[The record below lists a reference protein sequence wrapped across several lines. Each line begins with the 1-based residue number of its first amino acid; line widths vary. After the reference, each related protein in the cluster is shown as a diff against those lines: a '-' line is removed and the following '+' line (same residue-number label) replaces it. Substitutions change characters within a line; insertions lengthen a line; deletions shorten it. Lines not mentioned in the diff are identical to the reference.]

1 MTSALYLLA
10 FLVVALLYAMV
21 GHGGASG
28 YLALGAMMGLPQ
40 QEMRVPALLMN
51 LVVSGIAFMQY
62 RRAGHFRWEL
72 LWPFALT
79 SIPLAWLGS
88 QVVLDPLI
96 YKRMLAVCLL
106 VAVARLFGLFGGRG
120 EQARTLSLPLAL
132 FIGAVLGYLSGIIGI
147 GGGILLSPVLLLLR
161 WADAKATAAVSA
173 PFILVNSAAGLIGA
187 LGQGETLHQDTGLW
201 MVATLVGG
209 TVGAWVGAQ
218 QLNEQWLR
226 RALGGVLLLASIKLM
241 LP

>member
-1 MTSALYLLA
+1 MTAVLYLLA
-10 FLVVALLYAMV
+10 FAVVALLYAMV

-28 YLALGAMMGLPQ
+28 YLALGALMGLPQ

-51 LVVSGIAFMQY
+51 LVVSAIAFVQF
-62 RRAGHFRWEL
+62 RRAGHFRWGL

-79 SIPLAWLGS
+79 SVPLAWLGS

-96 YKRMLAVCLL
+96 YKRMLALCLL

-120 EQARTLSLPLAL
+120 EHMRTLSLPLAL
-132 FIGAVLGYLSGIIGI
+132 VIGAVLGYLSGVIGI

-161 WADAKATAAVSA
+161 WADARTTAAVSA
-173 PFILVNSAAGLIGA
+173 PFILVNSAAGLFGA
-187 LGQGETLHQDTGLW
+187 VGQGESLHQDTGMW
-201 MVATLVGG
+201 MIAALGG
-209 TVGAWVGAQ
+209 GLVGAWVGAR
-218 QLNEQWLR
+218 QLTEQWLR
-226 RALGGVLLLASIKLM
+226 RALGGVLLFASIKLM